1 MLRIMPLD
9 FVRQA
14 IEQTLFEEHLKD
26 INFFGGDNEIKFASF
41 YEQLKTDKEVERFKE
56 TYRDIVNEQN
66 RTGLIGAGIL
76 QSPENP
82 TMTNIHSALIVPFT
96 WTASVRCQLKN
107 RDKMIWSLQNMIDKL
122 KGHKCDMAQLK
133 CKDMENQDTYKPF
146 KVGTLGQGTMSIN
159 SGDFI
164 GTKTYNQDTDTR
176 IKSLINTNV
185 SLGLSNYLS
194 NGNYLYF
201 VNVGAYGLTNEL
213 RVARLVNGVGDI
225 QGNSTIANVS
235 INTSTRVVSGD
246 VVFTSTNDF
255 EHEVAVNVVIG
266 DIKATDGTYTYTFP
280 QTITQDDGIVVS
292 VENNKLKVV
301 APFEIEIDAS
311 ANINNITLSTQDFIA
326 KSQTNNWFDI
336 EDDGTY
342 TNIVFPPEHT
352 DIEKYK
358 LSLSFESFRV
368 DQPNTLNGEEYC
380 NITFGGSATLVSEKV
395 ALGND
400 LIYLSVQK
408 NKILAD
414 TDIVFSNAQ
423 KYYLEPMEMPSGL
436 NANTQINQLISN
448 NFKQNTHTDGVAGVL
463 QYTFIYDE
471 SKDILKQW
479 FNYSR
484 YGSYGIDVN
493 SISPNMIYNVS
504 EYWSSWGNFVPKTIL
519 GKIVES
525 IDIENT
531 ESDVLTLGVTFQ
543 IQGANN

>member
-1 MLRIMPLD
+1 MLRIMPLE

-26 INFFGGDNEIKFASF
+26 RNFFGGDNEIKFASF
-41 YEQLKTDKEVERFKE
+41 YEQVKTDKEVERFKE
-56 TYRDIVNEQN
+56 TYRDIINEQN

-164 GTKTYNQDTDTR
+164 GTKTYNQDTDTI
-176 IKSLINTNV
+176 IKSLIANNV
-185 SLGLSNYLS
+185 GLGLTNAIS
-194 NGNYLYF
+194 NGKYLYY
-201 VNVGAYGLTNEL
+201 VNVGAYGLSNEL
-213 RVARLVNGVGDI
+213 QVARFDG
-225 QGNSTIANVS
+225 
-235 INTSTRVVSGD
+235 
-246 VVFTSTNDF
+246 NDF
-255 EHEVAVNVVIG
+255 
-266 DIKATDGTYTYTFP
+266 AT
-280 QTITQDDGIVVS
+280 I
-292 VENNKLKVV
+292 L
-301 APFEIEIDAS
+301 
-311 ANINNITLSTQDFIA
+311 
-326 KSQTNNWFDI
+326 
-336 EDDGTY
+336 DDGTY
-342 TNIVFPPEHT
+342 TDIVFPPEHT

-400 LIYLSVQK
+400 LIYLGVQK

-414 TDIVFSNAQ
+414 TDIVFSGAT
-423 KYYLEPMEMPSGL
+423 KYYLEPMELPSGL

-448 NFKQNTHTDGVAGVL
+448 NFKQNTHTDGIAGVL

-471 SKDILKQW
+471 SIDILKQW
-479 FNYSR
+479 FNYAR
-484 YGSYGIDVN
+484 FGDYGITA
-493 SISPNMIYNVS
+493 SKISPNMIYNVS

-543 IQGANN
+543 LQGAIN